1 MCASMN
7 ANENNMNKLPNLS
20 ISTQKEYATAMQRI
34 HALMKK
40 GDTRLNAKELK
51 ELQHLSA
58 AAERF
63 EDSRYP
69 LPKPV
74 TLNGMI
80 ELKMFEMKLKQ
91 KEMATML
98 DIGEAKFS
106 QILNGKRDPDVD
118 FLKKIYNRLK
128 IDAEFILQHV

>member
-1 MCASMN
+1 
-7 ANENNMNKLPNLS
+7 MNKLPNPS
-20 ISTQKEYATAMQRI
+20 ISTEQEYAVAMRRI

-40 GDTRLNAKELK
+40 GDAHLNTKEQK

-80 ELKMFEMKLKQ
+80 ALKMFEMKLKQ
-91 KEMATML
+91 KEMAAML
-98 DIGEAKFS
+98 DIGEAKLS

-118 FLKKIYNRLK
+118 FLKKIYTRLK

>member
-1 MCASMN
+1 MK
-7 ANENNMNKLPNLS
+7 KLTGLS
-20 ISTQKEYATAMQRI
+20 ISTEKDYTAAMQRI
-34 HALMKK
+34 HILMKK
-40 GDTRLNAKELK
+40 GDSNLNQTELK
-51 ELQHLSA
+51 ELQQLSA

-69 LPKPV
+69 LPKPT
-74 TLNGMI
+74 TLSGMI

-118 FLKKIYNRLK
+118 FLKKIYHKLK

>member
-1 MCASMN
+1 MK
-7 ANENNMNKLPNLS
+7 KLLRPS
-20 ISTQKEYATAMQRI
+20 ISSEKEYTTAMQRI
-34 HALMKK
+34 HTLMKK
-40 GDTRLNAKELK
+40 GESNLNATELK
-51 ELQHLSA
+51 ELHQLSI
-58 AAERF
+58 AAEKF
-63 EDSRYP
+63 EDARYP
-69 LPKPV
+69 IPKPT
-74 TLNGMI
+74 TLAGMI

-118 FLKKIYNRLK
+118 FLKKIYYKLK